1 MIAREEECQRGG
13 DISEERC
20 PGNTV
25 GSVWRVLGQGKC
37 LQTIKL
43 GLSPLEDPCSSF
55 CLSCLPLLDRQRAW
69 SMLCSFLDTQGQA
82 QKPSTGQ
89 ACDSSTLSP
98 AFSALSSILDTWLE
112 QYSED
117 FCQPPFFPCLKLL
130 LSYLVVYMP
139 GSEYEHRVLFL
150 LDQWQH
156 LEPRVTDGKCEE
168 TGECGEG

>member
-1 MIAREEECQRGG
+1 MDKENFFKPLSLGFLPWRIPAV
-13 DISEERC
+13 
-20 PGNTV
+20 P
-25 GSVWRVLGQGKC
+25 SVYLASHCWTEKG
-37 LQTIKL
+37 L
-43 GLSPLEDPCSSF
+43 GLCCAVFWIHRVRHRDPA
-55 CLSCLPLLDRQRAW
+55 PTGLLW
-69 SMLCSFLDTQGQA
+69 QGREW
-82 QKPSTGQ
+82 PGQ